1 MNLKLIE
8 TIDKWAVENPDKKA
22 FVWREQQLTYRQLKE
37 RSDALACWITNEY
50 PNDDSPILVHGHMQ
64 PEMII
69 CFLAAVK
76 AGHAYIPV
84 DISIPEDRI
93 HRMIEGSGAKLFIS
107 QEALTINGTDKI
119 RSINP
124 FDLNKIFETYKGQ
137 KPQSEEA
144 VQGEDNY
151 YIIYTSGSTGNPK
164 GVQITKNCLESFVNW
179 AVNDFGLQQGQV
191 FLNQAPFSFD
201 LSVMDLYPCLYTGG
215 TLWAI
220 DKAMIAKPKEL
231 FASFAQSNIEVWTST
246 PSFAEMCLMAPD
258 FSSDMLPS
266 LKKFLFCGEV
276 LPNNVAKQL
285 LERFPEAEIIN
296 SYGPTEATVA
306 VTSITIDKDI
316 IEKYDSLPVGYC
328 KSDCQILIM
337 KEDGTIAADGE
348 KGEIVIV
355 GPSVSKGY
363 LSAPELT
370 EKAFMTVNGE
380 RAYRTKDA
388 GILEDGLLFCH
399 GRMDNQIKLHGY
411 RMEIEEI
418 EHHLRSSSYV
428 NAGVVLPIKRND
440 AYDYLLAIVV
450 PNEHSF
456 EKEFQLTS
464 AIKKEL
470 AAELPAYMIPRKFVY
485 QSSIPMTAN
494 GKVDRKALL
503 KEVTMTV

>member
-1 MNLKLIE
+1 MNLNLIE
-8 TIDKWAVENPDKKA
+8 KINNWAKETPEKIA
-22 FVWREQQLTYRQLKE
+22 FVWRDQKMTYSQLKE
-37 RSDALACWITNEY
+37 SSDALAYWIAKEY

-76 AGHAYIPV
+76 AGHSYIPV

-93 HRMIEGSGAKLFIS
+93 HRMIESSGAKLMIS
-107 QEALTINGTDKI
+107 QEALTINGLQI

-124 FDLNKIFETYKGQ
+124 FELNEIFQTCKGHMPMPEQ
-137 KPQSEEA
+137 A
-144 VQGEDNY
+144 VRGEDNF

-164 GVQITKNCLESFVNW
+164 GVQITLNCLESFVKW
-179 AVNDFGLQQGQV
+179 ATNDFGLQSGQV

-201 LSVMDLYPCLYTGG
+201 LSVMDLYPSLVTGG

-220 DKAMIAKPKEL
+220 DKEMIAKPKEL
-231 FASFAQSNIEVWTST
+231 FASFEQSNIEVWTST
-246 PSFAEMCLMAPD
+246 PSFAEMCLMAPG
-258 FSSDMLPS
+258 FSSEMLPS
-266 LKKFLFCGEV
+266 LNTFLFCGEV
-276 LPNNVAKQL
+276 LPNNLARQL
-285 LERFPEAEIIN
+285 LERFPGAQIIN

-306 VTSITIDKDI
+306 VTSVIIDK
-316 IEKYDSLPVGYC
+316 EMTGKYDSLPVGYC

-337 KEDGTIAADGE
+337 KEDGSLAADGE

-370 EKAFMTVNGE
+370 EKAFMTINGE

-388 GILEDGLLFCH
+388 GVLEDGMLFCH

-418 EHHLRSSSYV
+418 EHHLRSSAYV
-428 NAGVVLPIKRND
+428 NAAVVLPIKRND
-440 AYDYLLAIVV
+440 AYDHLLAIVV
-450 PNEHSF
+450 PNEHQF